1 MQQHRH
7 RRFKVTYYYYYLS
20 IMHLYQKTSPFD
32 VEYDRDVSMICEE
45 AYLDKCLP
53 VPVLLVLLVL
63 LPPWL
68 CTDC

>member
-1 MQQHRH
+1 M
-7 RRFKVTYYYYYLS
+7 Y
-20 IMHLYQKTSPFD
+20 LYQKMSSFD
-32 VEYDRDVSMICEE
+32 IDNDSDVITRCEE

-68 CTDC
+68 LCTDC

>member
-1 MQQHRH
+1 MPATQTQTIQSH
-7 RRFKVTYYYYYLS
+7 LS
-20 IMHLYQKTSPFD
+20 IMYLYQKTSPFD
-32 VEYDRDVSMICEE
+32 IGYDSDVTRCEE

-68 CTDC
+68 LCTDC

>member
-1 MQQHRH
+1 
-7 RRFKVTYYYYYLS
+7 
-20 IMHLYQKTSPFD
+20 MHLYQKTSPFD
-32 VEYDRDVSMICEE
+32 VEYDRDVMTRCEE